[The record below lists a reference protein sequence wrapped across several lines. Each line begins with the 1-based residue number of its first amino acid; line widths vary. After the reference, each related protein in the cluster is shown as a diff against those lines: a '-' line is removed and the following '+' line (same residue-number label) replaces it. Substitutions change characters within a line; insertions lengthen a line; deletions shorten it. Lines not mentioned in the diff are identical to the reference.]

1 MGIPTEEGA
10 NWLTADECDTSYHE
24 YTEEEIASIVRME
37 REQSNEEEEEEDI
50 NPPIVSHASACQAL
64 QTVLT
69 YLEQQPSVPMG
80 TMVTLNGLLIEAAK
94 KRVTSQKQTKLND
107 YFCKL

>member
-1 MGIPTEEGA
+1 M
-10 NWLTADECDTSYHE
+10 
-24 YTEEEIASIVRME
+24 RME
-37 REQSNEEEEEEDI
+37 YEESNEEEEEEDI
-50 NPPIVSHASACQAL
+50 NPSTVSHASACQTL

-80 TMVTLNGLLIEAAK
+80 TMVILNGLLLEAAK
-94 KRVTSQKQTKLND
+94 TRISQKQT